1 MNNLPQCFGVLPA
14 RYGSTRFPGKPLAD
28 ILGKPMFWH
37 VYTRAKQ
44 CPVLKQVVLATDDK
58 RIFTAAQ
65 DLNVPVVMT
74 KDDHPSGTDRILE
87 AAQILNIPD
96 DAIVANIQGDEPML
110 EPAMLTELVQ
120 PFISTEVRVSTLARR
135 IDPEEADNPDLVKVA
150 FSKNGRALY
159 FSRSKIPYPRDGEK
173 GEHYGHIGLYAFS
186 MDVLKKFVA
195 LGASGLEK
203 TEKLEQLRLLEN
215 GIPVHVGITC
225 HKSIGVDRPEDIEQV
240 IRILKKQNQAI

>member
-96 DAIVANIQGDEPML
+96 DAIVANIQGDEPVL
-110 EPAMLTELVQ
+110 EPAMLTELIQ
-120 PFISTEVRVSTLARR
+120 PFISTKVRVSTLARR
-135 IDPEEADNPDLVKVA
+135 INPEEADNPDLVKVV

-173 GEHYGHIGLYAFS
+173 GEHYGHIGLYAFR

-215 GIPVHVGITC
+215 GIPVHVKITT

-240 IRILKKQNQAI
+240 IRILKEQDRAI

>member
-135 IDPEEADNPDLVKVA
+135 IDPEEADNPDLVKVV

-173 GEHYGHIGLYAFS
+173 GEHYGHIGLYAFR
-186 MDVLKKFVA
+186 MDVLKKFVS

-225 HKSIGVDRPEDIEQV
+225 NKSIGVDRPEDIEQV